1 MDHNEQP
8 IYNEESE
15 SLTEKYFGLS
25 TQKFTIAA
33 VAVAIVAIYLG
44 SIFFGNNS
52 LSVLLELEE
61 HESFLNDDIERLK
74 AENAALQKKYFEL
87 QELDPDTSILK
98 GEE

>member
-1 MDHNEQP
+1 MDRNEQP
-8 IYNEESE
+8 IYDEETE

-25 TQKFTIAA
+25 TQKFILAA
-33 VAVAIVAIYLG
+33 VAVTVVAIYLG

-74 AENAALQKKYFEL
+74 TENAALQKKYFEL
-87 QELDPDTSILK
+87 QELDPDTQMIK

>member
-1 MDHNEQP
+1 MDQHEQP
-8 IYNEESE
+8 IYDDDQE
-15 SLTEKYFGLS
+15 SLTERYFGLS
-25 TQKFTIAA
+25 TRKFIIAA
-33 VAVAIVAIYLG
+33 AAVIVVAIYLG

-87 QELDPDTSILK
+87 QELDPDTNMLK
-98 GEE
+98 EEE